1 MTTMLEGHTYGRQ
14 QGESLPLDNPF
25 RSEPG
30 AFAAS

>member
-1 MTTMLEGHTYGRQ
+1 MTTTLDGHTYGRQ
-14 QGESLPLDNPF
+14 QGESLRLDKPF

>member
-1 MTTMLEGHTYGRQ
+1 MTTMLERHTYGRP
-14 QGESLPLDNPF
+14 QGGSLRLDKPF